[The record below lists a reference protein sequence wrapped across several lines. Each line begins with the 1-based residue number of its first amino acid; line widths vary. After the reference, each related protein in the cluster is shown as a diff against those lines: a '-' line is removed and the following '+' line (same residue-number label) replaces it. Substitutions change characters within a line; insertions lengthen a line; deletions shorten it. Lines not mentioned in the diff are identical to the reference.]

1 MFSPSPFPSLS
12 PSHLHLISITVSPPY
27 SSRFHRR
34 KFMDGSLLTGMMI
47 HGIQSVDGGDEW
59 GGADWTPLKTRSW
72 WYVPCKVWC
81 RAHVDLFWWW
91 IQSGWCNRKL

>member
-12 PSHLHLISITVSPPY
+12 PSHLHLISITASPPY

-47 HGIQSVDGGDEW
+47 HGIQSVDGGDE
-59 GGADWTPLKTRSW
+59 
-72 WYVPCKVWC
+72 
-81 RAHVDLFWWW
+81 
-91 IQSGWCNRKL
+91 